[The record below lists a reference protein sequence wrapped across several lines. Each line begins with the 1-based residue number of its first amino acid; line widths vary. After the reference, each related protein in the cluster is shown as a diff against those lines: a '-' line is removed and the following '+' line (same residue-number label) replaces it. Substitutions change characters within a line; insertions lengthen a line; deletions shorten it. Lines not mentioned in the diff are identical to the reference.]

1 MVVNFTETDEIFINL
16 DAKSRDNWLSYWIGR
31 LLLSVGPSEVYGKG
45 GGGELFDVPS
55 SFPEI
60 AKASRKCKTFTIT
73 KIPRLM
79 LF

>member
-1 MVVNFTETDEIFINL
+1 MVVKFTETDEIFINL
-16 DAKSRDNWLSYWIGR
+16 VAKSRDNWLSYWIGR
-31 LLLSVGPSEVYGKG
+31 LLLSVGPSEVYGRG
-45 GGGELFDVPS
+45 GGGLFDVPS

-60 AKASRKCKTFTIT
+60 AKAIRKCKTFTIT

>member
-1 MVVNFTETDEIFINL
+1 MKFSLI
-16 DAKSRDNWLSYWIGR
+16 WLRNPVTTGFPTGLVDYSC
-31 LLLSVGPSEVYGKG
+31 PSAHRKCMEG
-45 GGGELFDVPS
+45 GGGVFDVPS

>member
-16 DAKSRDNWLSYWIGR
+16 VAKSRDNWLSYWIGR
-31 LLLSVGPSEVYGKG
+31 LLLSVGPSDVWKG
-45 GGGELFDVPS
+45 GGGGGLFDVPS
-55 SFPEI
+55 SFSEI

>member
-16 DAKSRDNWLSYWIGR
+16 VAKSRDNWLSYWIGR
-31 LLLSVGPSEVYGKG
+31 LLLSVGPSEVYGRG
-45 GGGELFDVPS
+45 GGVFDVPS

>member
-16 DAKSRDNWLSYWIGR
+16 VAKSRDNWLSYWIGS
-31 LLLSVGPSEVYGKG
+31 LLLSVGPSEVYGRG
-45 GGGELFDVPS
+45 GGVFDVPS